1 MTSSEDAVCY
11 TSLARHTPT
20 LVSTVRKRVRQFIEG
35 LIPSIRSSMARELEM
50 DISYQQV
57 VIIAMRI
64 KVDSVPIV
72 RDFPDVFA
80 ADLLGMSPDRD
91 IDFGIDLLPGTQPIS
106 IPPYCMAP
114 AELKELKDQLQELL
128 DKGFIRPSVL
138 PRGASVLFVKKNDGS
153 MHMCIDYSQLNKVH
167 IVVCFGYIRKL
178 NKIEFLNGACVDM
191 NPSKSE
197 MGATSKNVHHAYIQP
212 GALARGRG
220 HNFGS
225 LGSITTSIGKRTLIG
240 ESKNHNSTAFEQN
253 KLAHT
258 NNLVPSGFASM
269 EDDAP
274 LDQDSEAKQETG
286 GALKNVNLAYI
297 QPTSLARGRGQSFR
311 SLGSVKVNVGTKNLF
326 GEIKNYN
333 SGASKQN
340 KLAHNSNNLMPPSFD
355 MMEEDIPFSQ
365 EAEMMHEV
373 GATSKNVRDICSQP
387 SALARGRGQNV
398 RSVGSS
404 KGGSVVKRNLVGE
417 SKNHNSAVCEQ
428 NKLAHNKTIATS
440 KNVRDTYNQPGGLA
454 RGRGQNVRFV
464 GSVKGIVGKR
474 NVVRESKNH
483 NSAASEQNKLAHNS
497 NNLMPPSFDPMKDD
511 VSLAQEDEMMQDL
524 C

>member
-1 MTSSEDAVCY
+1 
-11 TSLARHTPT
+11 
-20 LVSTVRKRVRQFIEG
+20 
-35 LIPSIRSSMARELEM
+35 
-50 DISYQQV
+50 
-57 VIIAMRI
+57 
-64 KVDSVPIV
+64 
-72 RDFPDVFA
+72 
-80 ADLLGMSPDRD
+80 
-91 IDFGIDLLPGTQPIS
+91 
-106 IPPYCMAP
+106 
-114 AELKELKDQLQELL
+114 
-128 DKGFIRPSVL
+128 
-138 PRGASVLFVKKNDGS
+138 
-153 MHMCIDYSQLNKVH
+153 
-167 IVVCFGYIRKL
+167 
-178 NKIEFLNGACVDM
+178 M

-311 SLGSVKVNVGTKNLF
+311 SLGSAKVNVGTKNLF

-340 KLAHNSNNLMPPSFD
+340 KLAHNK
-355 MMEEDIPFSQ
+355 
-365 EAEMMHEV
+365 V

-387 SALARGRGQNV
+387 GALARGRGQNV

-417 SKNHNSAVCEQ
+417 SKNHNSTVCEQ

>member
-1 MTSSEDAVCY
+1 
-11 TSLARHTPT
+11 
-20 LVSTVRKRVRQFIEG
+20 
-35 LIPSIRSSMARELEM
+35 
-50 DISYQQV
+50 
-57 VIIAMRI
+57 
-64 KVDSVPIV
+64 
-72 RDFPDVFA
+72 
-80 ADLLGMSPDRD
+80 
-91 IDFGIDLLPGTQPIS
+91 
-106 IPPYCMAP
+106 
-114 AELKELKDQLQELL
+114 
-128 DKGFIRPSVL
+128 
-138 PRGASVLFVKKNDGS
+138 
-153 MHMCIDYSQLNKVH
+153 
-167 IVVCFGYIRKL
+167 
-178 NKIEFLNGACVDM
+178 M

-340 KLAHNSNNLMPPSFD
+340 KLAHN
-355 MMEEDIPFSQ
+355 
-365 EAEMMHEV
+365 
-373 GATSKNVRDICSQP
+373 
-387 SALARGRGQNV
+387 
-398 RSVGSS
+398 
-404 KGGSVVKRNLVGE
+404 
-417 SKNHNSAVCEQ
+417 
-428 NKLAHNKTIATS
+428 KTIATS